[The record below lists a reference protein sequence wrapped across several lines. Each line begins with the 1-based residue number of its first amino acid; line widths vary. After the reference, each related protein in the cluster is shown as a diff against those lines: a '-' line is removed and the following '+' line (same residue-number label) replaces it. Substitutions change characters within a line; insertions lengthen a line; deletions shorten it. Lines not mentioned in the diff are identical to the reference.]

1 MASFL
6 SAIAAPAVRQV
17 SEQRLLGKP
26 FVRLGKLFIV
36 VGYWVYQQGG
46 VLGYGLKG
54 HPALL
59 GKLLPRVDPEQAAKY
74 VASLHEV
81 VTAHL
86 AESEG
91 QEKTFFHLYIIR
103 EFRGLGVDI
112 TAWPP
117 SKVLYKKVSPEMT
130 SDTMVM
136 SFIEGAALGY
146 HFPELFKEY
155 WDNTYRKRPDSEWQG
170 LRARGII
177 LSEVQ
182 QTLSLSAAISNI
194 AEMAHLWAAEEA
206 PQLLDSHEVQ
216 LLKRL
221 AISAEGLG

>member
-1 MASFL
+1 MTSFL
-6 SAIAAPAVRQV
+6 SVIAAPAVRQV
-17 SEQRLLGKP
+17 SEQGLFGKP

-46 VLGYGLKG
+46 ALGYGLKG

-59 GKLLPRVDPEQAAKY
+59 GKLLPRVAPEQAAKY

-91 QEKTFFHLYIIR
+91 QEKTFFHLYVVR
-103 EFRGLGVDI
+103 ELRGLGIDI
-112 TAWPP
+112 IAWPP
-117 SKVLYKKVSPEMT
+117 SKVLGKKVSPEMA
-130 SDTMVM
+130 SDTMVI
-136 SFIEGAALGY
+136 SFIEGAALGH

-155 WDNTYRKRPDSEWQG
+155 WEHTYRQRPDSEWQEMRAQG
-170 LRARGII
+170 LI

-182 QTLSLSAAISNI
+182 QARPLGTAIAEI
-194 AEMAHLWAAEEA
+194 AEMAYLWAAEEA
-206 PQLLDSHEVQ
+206 PQMLDSHEVQ

-221 AISAEGLG
+221 ATSAEGLG

>member
-6 SAIAAPAVRQV
+6 SVIAALAVRHA
-17 SEQRLLGKP
+17 SEQGLFGKP

-46 VLGYGLKG
+46 ALGYGLKG

-59 GKLLPRVDPEQAAKY
+59 GKLLPRVDTEQAAKY
-74 VASLHEV
+74 VASLREV

-91 QEKTFFHLYIIR
+91 QEKTFFHLYVVR
-103 EFRGLGVDI
+103 ELRGLGIDI

-117 SKVLYKKVSPEMT
+117 SKVLDKKASPEMA
-130 SDTMVM
+130 SDTMVI

-155 WDNTYRKRPDSEWQG
+155 WDNTYRMRPDSEWQE
-170 LRARGII
+170 LRAKGLI

-182 QTLSLSAAISNI
+182 QARPLGMAIAEI
-194 AEMAHLWAAEEA
+194 AEMAYLWAAEDA

-221 AISAEGLG
+221 AASAEDLG